1 MEESKD
7 LQSIYKIFRTFIYL
21 SLVIE
26 FFEYASS
33 ARAG

>member
-26 FFEYASS
+26 FFEYAITLEC
-33 ARAG
+33 

>member
-26 FFEYASS
+26 FSS
-33 ARAG
+33 MPSPPEC